1 MGRGGSEYMNTRS
14 RLIYE
19 YLSIEQKM
27 EVLKNLKTDY
37 EELQKIYVRE
47 GNDYPKIVR
56 QVITDTLDRWHFEIE
71 DLEDDVDEE
80 VNAI

>member
-1 MGRGGSEYMNTRS
+1 MNTRS